1 MLKLKDMELG
11 IRYKVLTDSIRIN
24 KGDSII
30 INEDQ
35 CTVLYYKGLR
45 YNFLE
50 EYEWSRL
57 RNKVEIDMDYYTNKE
72 TRITKELDALR
83 KLIRELEFKN
93 SVGKAK
99 KNN

>member
-1 MLKLKDMELG
+1 MSIVKLKEMKPG
-11 IRYKVLTDSIRIN
+11 IRYKVITNGNTLKI
-24 KGDSII
+24 GDSISI
-30 INEDQ
+30 D
-35 CTVLYYKGLR
+35 
-45 YNFLE
+45 LE
-50 EYEWSRL
+50 GTLSHHCFEGVWLHKSDWVRL

-72 TRITKELDALR
+72 TRATKELEALR